1 MRWKIVLLK
10 KPALA
15 RETIEAD
22 AFGALF
28 RSSFTVKSPQLVLN
42 VSVQAL
48 EASSGRVGF
57 FAPPSG
63 LGFGFVTCLQPP
75 AAGCGCVGEAAGVV
89 GADPPAGM
97 SAVLPPPGGGWGW
110 GGGGGGGGGP
120 APPGG
125 VGARLPPVFGA
136 PGRGRGGN
144 RQ

>member
-1 MRWKIVLLK
+1 MATTPSVYFAFLGGLSTVEYPGPPVPVPVGSPPWITKPGTMRWKIVFLK

-63 LGFGFVTCLQPP
+63 LGFGFVT
-75 AAGCGCVGEAAGVV
+75 
-89 GADPPAGM
+89 
-97 SAVLPPPGGGWGW
+97 
-110 GGGGGGGGGP
+110 
-120 APPGG
+120 
-125 VGARLPPVFGA
+125 
-136 PGRGRGGN
+136 
-144 RQ
+144 